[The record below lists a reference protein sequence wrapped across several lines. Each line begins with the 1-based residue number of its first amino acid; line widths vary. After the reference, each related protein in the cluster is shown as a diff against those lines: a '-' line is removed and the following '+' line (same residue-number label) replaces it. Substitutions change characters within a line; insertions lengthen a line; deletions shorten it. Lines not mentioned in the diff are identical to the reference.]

1 MNKRGLAHVRV
12 GLAGAPQTH
21 QKRSSCATGGFYIS
35 PSQGQTVSSS
45 SPFNITWDN
54 SCLSDTQAVDIYLI
68 APSLSSSRIH
78 EWQNVNYA
86 LGTYQTNLEPKWW
99 NDTSKMNLQLSI
111 VTSNTQPFLSPF
123 PAGPVFTATYTAP
136 SDGSTPASADLGSP
150 GGVTY
155 VDNFS
160 SSSSSSSGKI
170 AAGVLVPLIFI
181 GLGIAV
187 YFKLSRAK
195 AQEKSRRF
203 SEAMDKRMSTISVD
217 WRSMSAAGAQAA
229 IRNSMAVSG
238 GGNRNSSFSFGAI
251 RPLSTAAVE
260 GAPSISDK
268 ASLDA
273 PRMSQLRPGLRSST
287 LGERVSR
294 VSFATDVRPSIESRR
309 TVGTSRAFHTGI
321 VPPLPS
327 NDDKEESEDL
337 SPNLSPTQ
345 TRGPFTLTSDDIR
358 ARMSVDKTSEVRP
371 SMDEFWP
378 SLSMMRTG
386 NEDSGDDY
394 LLPQE
399 QSVDMP
405 LPPVPAHPAPDSGLT
420 MMPMPANV
428 MSPDEMLRAYAERK
442 MKSPPPTGSL
452 TFPVPAVSYNG
463 NGMRTLYTPSLTTQE
478 GSEQN
483 IRYSQ
488 AYEDPYAGT
497 AN

>member
-12 GLAGAPQTH
+12 GHAGAPQTH
-21 QKRSSCATGGFYIS
+21 KKPCATGGFYIS

-45 SPFNITWDN
+45 NPFNITWDT
-54 SCLSDTQAVDIYLI
+54 SCLSNTQAVDIYLI

-86 LGTYQTNLEPKWW
+86 LGNYQTNLETKWW
-99 NDTSKMNLQLSI
+99 NDTSTVNLQLSI

-136 SDGSTPASADLGSP
+136 SDGSTPASADLSSP
-150 GGVTY
+150 DGVTY
-155 VDNFS
+155 VGNF

-195 AQEKSRRF
+195 AKEKSRRF
-203 SEAMDKRMSTISVD
+203 SEAIDKRMSTISVD
-217 WRSMSAAGAQAA
+217 WRSMSAAGASAA
-229 IRNSMAVSG
+229 IRNSIAVSG
-238 GGNRNSSFSFGAI
+238 GGNRNSSFSFGPI
-251 RPLSTAAVE
+251 RPISTAAVE
-260 GAPSISDK
+260 GTPSVSDK
-268 ASLDA
+268 VSLDV
-273 PRMSQLRPGLRSST
+273 PRMSQLRPGLRSQTT

-309 TVGTSRAFHTGI
+309 TVGISRAFHTGI

-327 NDDKEESEDL
+327 NDDKEETVD
-337 SPNLSPTQ
+337 LSPTQ
-345 TRGPFTLTSDDIR
+345 TRGPFTLTPDDIR
-358 ARMSVDKTSEVRP
+358 ARMSLSGASEARP
-371 SMDEFWP
+371 SMDEVWP

-386 NEDSGDDY
+386 NEAGGDDY

-399 QSVDMP
+399 QQTVDIP
-405 LPPVPAHPAPDSGLT
+405 LPPAPVHPAPESGLG

-452 TFPVPAVSYNG
+452 AFPSPAASYNG
-463 NGMRTLYTPSLTTQE
+463 NGMRTLYTPSLSTQE
-478 GSEQN
+478 GAEQN
-483 IRYSQ
+483 NRYTQ
-488 AYEDPYAGT
+488 AYDDPYAGT
-497 AN
+497 AT